1 MARKGYIGKTC
12 AYCSREGV
20 SRVREH
26 VICKEFF
33 LESDRGNLPMVPAC
47 EDCDTGKS
55 KLETYALTILPFG
68 SRHQDAQAYAE
79 KNLPRRLRQNPS
91 LKREIAKGTTK
102 VWERQGDIVLPTS
115 AIPVDD
121 ARINSLLA
129 MIVRG
134 LFMHEFGF
142 ALHKNWDAK
151 VTMFEAEVEANIMNQ
166 AKTLLGPN
174 PVFVTRNFGRG
185 TFVYEGGNSSIM
197 RNLSVWQFT
206 LFGGLLLA
214 DDTLALSR
222 FSALTSRNDDV
233 QGPLGDDELSV

>member
-1 MARKGYIGKTC
+1 M
-12 AYCSREGV
+12 
-20 SRVREH
+20 REH

-47 EDCDTGKS
+47 EDCNTGKS

-68 SRHQDAQAYAE
+68 SRHQDAQAYAA

-121 ARINSLLA
+121 ARINSLLV

-233 QGPLGDDELSV
+233 QGPLGDDELAV

>member
-47 EDCDTGKS
+47 EDCNTGKS

-68 SRHQDAQAYAE
+68 SRHQDAQAYAA

-121 ARINSLLA
+121 ARINSLLV

-185 TFVYEGGNSSIM
+185 TFVYRGRQQFDHAEPVSVAIHAFRRSIA
-197 RNLSVWQFT
+197 RRRYASAVA
-206 LFGGLLLA
+206 LLRVDFPERRRA
-214 DDTLALSR
+214 RTVGR
-222 FSALTSRNDDV
+222 R
-233 QGPLGDDELSV
+233 

>member
-1 MARKGYIGKTC
+1 M
-12 AYCSREGV
+12 
-20 SRVREH
+20 REH

-47 EDCDTGKS
+47 EDCNTGKS
-55 KLETYALTILPFG
+55 KLETYALTIFPFG
-68 SRHQDAQAYAE
+68 SRHQDAQAYAA

-121 ARINSLLA
+121 ARINSLLV

-233 QGPLGDDELSV
+233 QGPLGDDELAV